1 MRGIAFGIAGIV
13 AIAAVS
19 GIALAAQ
26 NKDTVEV
33 PGGLALYEC
42 SGYEEWA
49 AVSVSRPEDPEKLN
63 LIVANPEMI
72 AAYLAGVPGNGEPFP
87 DGSKTMKML
96 WLPRA
101 NEVAPFAVQEPGT
114 LTGIGCMVKDSERFA
129 DTGGWGY
136 MQFDYDPAS
145 DIFKPNTDPQ
155 GNDAKCGAS
164 CHQAAEATDF
174 VFTSY
179 AKR

>member
-1 MRGIAFGIAGIV
+1 MSRIAFGLVGIVTVAAVGTV
-13 AIAAVS
+13 AIAAQDKY
-19 GIALAAQ
+19 AL
-26 NKDTVEV
+26 EV
-33 PGGLALYEC
+33 PGGLALSEC
-42 SGYEEWA
+42 RGFEDWA
-49 AVSVSRPEDPEKLN
+49 AVAVSRPEDPEKLN

-72 AAYLAGVPGNGEPFP
+72 AAYLVGFPGNGQPFP
-87 DGSKTMKML
+87 DGSKIMKML
-96 WLPRA
+96 WLPRT

-114 LTGIGCMVKDSERFA
+114 LTGIGCMVKDSKRFA

-145 DIFKPNTDPQ
+145 DTFKPNTALQ
-155 GNDAKCGAS
+155 GNDAKCGAV

>member
-1 MRGIAFGIAGIV
+1 M
-13 AIAAVS
+13 
-19 GIALAAQ
+19 ALAAQ
-26 NKDTVEV
+26 NKDSVAV
-33 PGGLALYEC
+33 PGGLALSEC
-42 SGYEEWA
+42 SGYEDWA

-72 AAYLAGVPGNGEPFP
+72 AAYLAGIADNGKPFP
-87 DGSKTMKML
+87 DGSKIMKML
-96 WLPRA
+96 WLPQA
-101 NEVAPFAVQEPGT
+101 NEVAPFPVQEPGT
-114 LTGIGCMVKDSERFA
+114 LTGIGCMVKDSKRFA

-145 DIFKPNTDPQ
+145 DTFKPNTELQ
-155 GNDAKCGAS
+155 GNDATCGAS

>member
-33 PGGLALYEC
+33 PGGLALSEC

-96 WLPRA
+96 WLPRV

-114 LTGIGCMVKDSERFA
+114 LTGIGCMVKDSKRFA

>member
-1 MRGIAFGIAGIV
+1 MIFELSLQPVAEDYLMRGIAFGIAGIV

-87 DGSKTMKML
+87 DGAAARFLRKL
-96 WLPRA
+96 AA
-101 NEVAPFAVQEPGT
+101 NRVLF
-114 LTGIGCMVKDSERFA
+114 L
-129 DTGGWGY
+129 
-136 MQFDYDPAS
+136 
-145 DIFKPNTDPQ
+145 
-155 GNDAKCGAS
+155 
-164 CHQAAEATDF
+164 
-174 VFTSY
+174 
-179 AKR
+179 